1 VRKGKDLEGKRI
13 ALGVTGGIAA
23 YKSAALC
30 RELVGAGACVDALLT
45 PSATRFITP
54 LPFERITGRPVRV
67 SRRDADAQPIDELA
81 EALDLLIIAPL
92 TAHTLARLAH
102 GLGGDVLVDL
112 ALATRAPRL
121 LAPAMEPE
129 MWRHPATRRNAQC
142 LAGTP
147 GVRRGGPRPHGRAT
161 RDSRAGPAL
170 PGAGGL
176 RAPGTHGRSDRG
188 KAHRAGGGE

>member
-30 RELVGAGACVDALLT
+30 RELVGAGARVDALLT

-142 LAGTP
+142 LAE
-147 GVRRGGPRPHGRAT
+147 RGAT
-161 RDSRAGPAL
+161 LVGPAEGRL
-170 PGAGGL
+170 ASGAVGL
-176 RAPGTHGRSDRG
+176 GRMVEPHEILAQARRCLVRA
-188 KAHRAGGGE
+188 A